1 MAMKNVLGMIYTGE
15 KDSFLRELTLQRA
28 IAAMPVAGRYRV
40 IDFLVSSMVNSGMKN
55 VGVIMQKNYHS
66 LMDHLGSGK
75 EWDLHGKND
84 GLYILPPFLTRENV
98 GVYSGSLDAIHSN
111 FGYLRRSRQEYVLLC
126 NSMIVFNAN
135 FNDMFDDYLHNGADV
150 SILYTKNPQ
159 MRRPEYGIYFD
170 VDEAGLIT
178 DVEIDPTKPRYEN
191 TCMEVFLLRKD
202 LLVELVDRGAAHGY
216 HDLTR
221 DIFQRMI
228 RDAGMRVAGYEYKDV
243 CYRMDSVQSYFTFNL
258 DMINPAMRHALF
270 SDDKPIYTKVR
281 DEMPARHLDH
291 ALVSDSIIADGCI
304 IDGTVEHSVLFR
316 GVKIAK
322 GAKVKNCVIMQDSHI
337 EEGVRLENCILD
349 KQAVIKRDGTLI
361 GPNSYPI
368 VISKDMT
375 I

>member
-159 MRRPEYGIYFD
+159 MRRPEYGTTLSPRHSNWRLSSNTSATRFCALRLPSRVTARENSFSTTARPSLTCAISIRI
-170 VDEAGLIT
+170 ACIT
-178 DVEIDPTKPRYEN
+178 SSGSK
-191 TCMEVFLLRKD
+191 
-202 LLVELVDRGAAHGY
+202 
-216 HDLTR
+216 
-221 DIFQRMI
+221 
-228 RDAGMRVAGYEYKDV
+228 
-243 CYRMDSVQSYFTFNL
+243 
-258 DMINPAMRHALF
+258 PAMTTGLRY
-270 SDDKPIYTKVR
+270 S
-281 DEMPARHLDH
+281 
-291 ALVSDSIIADGCI
+291 S
-304 IDGTVEHSVLFR
+304 
-316 GVKIAK
+316 AK
-322 GAKVKNCVIMQDSHI
+322 
-337 EEGVRLENCILD
+337 
-349 KQAVIKRDGTLI
+349 
-361 GPNSYPI
+361 NS
-368 VISKDMT
+368 
-375 I
+375 